1 MFEMTK
7 TKYVVS
13 GGIAFSEK
21 KDLQVLKK
29 FAAEGWIVKRYKRMG
44 YELENRSPEL
54 VDYSIDIRNLAYED
68 EDKDEYFAM
77 FEFAGWEHVCSRYDT
92 HLFKAPVGTTP
103 IYSDTSSKADKL
115 LRMRKSVVPAVYFA
129 ALLTLV
135 SYIVMVFAE
144 GTFGEIAKWS
154 FNVFIVLLFPCV
166 LMYIALTYRSMRL
179 Q

>member
-1 MFEMTK
+1 MTK

-21 KDLQVLKK
+21 KDLEVLKK
-29 FAAEGWIVKRYKRMG
+29 FAAKGWIVKRYKRMG
-44 YELENRSPEL
+44 YELVKQSPEL
-54 VDYSIDIRNLAYED
+54 VDYSIDIRNLAD

-77 FEFAGWEHVCSRYDT
+77 FEFAGWEHVCSSYDT

-103 IYSDTSSKADKL
+103 IYSDNVSKADKL
-115 LRMRKSVVPAVYFA
+115 LRLRKTITPAAYIA
-129 ALLTLV
+129 ALLALV
-135 SYIVMVFAE
+135 SYFVMVFAE

-154 FNVFIVLLFPCV
+154 FNVFVVLLIPCV
-166 LMYIALTYRSMRL
+166 AMYIALTYRSMRL

>member
-21 KDLQVLKK
+21 QDLQVLKK
-29 FAAEGWIVKRYKRMG
+29 FAAEGWIVKRYKRFG
-44 YELENRSPEL
+44 YELKKGTPEII
-54 VDYSIDIRNLAYED
+54 DYSIDVRQLAD

-103 IYSDTSSKADKL
+103 IYSDNSSKADKL
-115 LRMRKSVVPAVYFA
+115 LRLRKSIVPAVYMA

-135 SYIVMVFAE
+135 SYFFMVFAE

-166 LMYIALTYRSMRL
+166 LMYIALTYRRMRL
-179 Q
+179 H